1 MIHTY
6 HPGDRF
12 LNSGMLLN
20 LTTAASSGLP
30 VITKQYIPVF
40 ANTYRNGVEG
50 YEWSLDALLIINGAL
65 VLNDYGVSI
74 TVTAGKST
82 VSAPLKID
90 CDFSALLV
98 GQVN

>member
-6 HPGDRF
+6 HPSDRF

-20 LTTAASSGLP
+20 LTAVASSGAP
-30 VITKQYIPVF
+30 IITKQYIPMF

-50 YEWSLDALLIINGAL
+50 YEWSLDAQLIINGAL

-82 VSAPLKID
+82 VVAALKID

-98 GQVN
+98 GEVK